1 MTKKM
6 GLFLLAFVLVALA
19 VATSSAPVEATT
31 ICLKPD
37 CFASP
42 GCCVASQ
49 CAKWCEF
56 TGGGYPGCTGGGQG
70 GCCFCSG
77 AVS

>member
-19 VATSSAPVEATT
+19 VATTSSAPLEAK
-31 ICLKPD
+31 CLKPD

-42 GCCVASQ
+42 GCCLAYECEQ
-49 CAKWCEF
+49 WCKF
-56 TGGGYPGCTGGGQG
+56 TGGGNPGCTGGGQG

-77 AVS
+77 AES